1 MISLRYIMSRVPVF
15 LFLLIVVFNLIA
27 CNFEI
32 GNYLKVYYVANET
45 LGAPLVSNLFMLAAC
60 YSYKLCWYNKVSV
73 YGLLLLNLINI
84 LAITTPL
91 GDDSYYT
98 IISQVAMIPVSI
110 LSLILLIKKI

>member
-1 MISLRYIMSRVPVF
+1 MNKLTYIMSRVPVF

-27 CNFEI
+27 CNIEI
-32 GNYLKVYYVANET
+32 SNYLKVYYVANET

-60 YSYKLCWYNKVSV
+60 YRYKLCWYNKVSV

-98 IISQVAMIPVSI
+98 IISQAAMIPVSI
-110 LSLILLIKKI
+110 LAVILLIKKI

>member
-1 MISLRYIMSRVPVF
+1 MNKLTYIMSRVPVF
-15 LFLLIVVFNLIA
+15 LFLAIVVFNLIA
-27 CNFEI
+27 CNIEV

-60 YSYKLCWYNKVSV
+60 YRYKLCWYNKVSV

-91 GDDSYYT
+91 GDDSYYHLML
-98 IISQVAMIPVSI
+98 QFAMIPVSI
-110 LSLILLIKKI
+110 LAVILLIKKI